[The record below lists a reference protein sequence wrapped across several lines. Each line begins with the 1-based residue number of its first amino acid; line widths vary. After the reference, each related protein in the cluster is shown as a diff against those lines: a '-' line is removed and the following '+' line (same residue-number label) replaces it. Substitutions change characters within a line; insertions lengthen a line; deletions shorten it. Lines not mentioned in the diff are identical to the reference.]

1 MRNCAVLTTTPK
13 IIGLVG
19 FPTHG
24 KSTAQRY
31 LELLGVEAR
40 DDAQV
45 LRERVMREYGLTLE
59 DVTTQEG
66 KRRIVKGIRGKYMSV
81 RQLLG
86 DYGQIYGE
94 AVHGP
99 NYWVEL
105 AIEKLRDDRVE
116 HPVSFGS
123 LRRSQPSAVK
133 AAGGFIVEILDP
145 RKPVGP
151 LHYFDEFDRD
161 DVDLTIMNDGT
172 EDDLA
177 VRLLLGVGDYL
188 ELPARR
194 EVITHFVRTLW
205 SGVHGR

>member
-1 MRNCAVLTTTPK
+1 MDRCAVLVTTPK

-24 KSTAQRY
+24 KSTAQRL
-31 LELLGVEAR
+31 LETLGVEAR
-40 DDAQV
+40 DDAET
-45 LRERVMREYGLTLE
+45 LRRRVMNEYELTWE

-66 KRRIVKGIRGKYMSV
+66 KAKIVAGIGGRQMTV

-86 DYGQIYGE
+86 DYGQIFGE
-94 AVHGP
+94 QPHGP
-99 NYWVEL
+99 NYWVED
-105 AIEKLRDDRVE
+105 AIEKLREDRVE
-116 HPVSFGS
+116 HPISFGS

-161 DVDLTIMNDGT
+161 DVDVIVVNDGT
-172 EDDLA
+172 EADLA
-177 VRLLLGVGDYL
+177 VRLMLAVSDYL
-188 ELPARR
+188 ELRNNRDLVFRYADQHFRR
-194 EVITHFVRTLW
+194 DA
-205 SGVHGR
+205 